1 MGKREVVIK
10 QSVAES
16 IAEIAWFIESK
27 GLVKTAEKF
36 ADDVY
41 VFIEKLADDRRR
53 LSICQDPARA
63 EIGYKCISYKR
74 KYTIVLL
81 ESDKDVT
88 ICEFIPSR
96 LISW

>member
-10 QSVAES
+10 QSAAES

-27 GLVKTAEKF
+27 GVVKTAEKF
-36 ADDVY
+36 ADNVY
-41 VFIEKLADDRRR
+41 DFIEKLADDRRR
-53 LSICQDPARA
+53 PTVCRDPARA
-63 EIGYKCISYKR
+63 EIGYKCIAYKR

-81 ESDKDVT
+81 ESDEDVT